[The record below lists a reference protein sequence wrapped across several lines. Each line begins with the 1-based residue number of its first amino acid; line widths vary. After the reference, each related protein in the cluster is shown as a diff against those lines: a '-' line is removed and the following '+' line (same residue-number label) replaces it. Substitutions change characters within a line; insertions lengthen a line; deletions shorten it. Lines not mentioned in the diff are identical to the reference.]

1 MDRPTL
7 KTYLNMERR
16 NSSTH
21 TNMVRFSAAPC
32 GVYIIVYFFL
42 CLMSALGY
50 VARPLQGSGLADR
63 RTMVLMRRMMP
74 RLSERNTVAAAPAR
88 IDLLLRLLLAA
99 GPVFGLFMACHFNFQ
114 RAEIGQYIDDTSLMF
129 DFSHARAKISVWAAV
144 RGEAQRELSNG
155 YRVHGYRS
163 DNHSIRSEFVIVCCL
178 RPA

>member
-1 MDRPTL
+1 MRDHRASLLAYTTIMAPYGSTVL

-99 GPVFGLFMACHFNFQ
+99 GPFFRALHGNMACHFNFQ
-114 RAEIGQYIDDTSLMF
+114 RRLSTQPST
-129 DFSHARAKISVWAAV
+129 RSV
-144 RGEAQRELSNG
+144 GTGL
-155 YRVHGYRS
+155 RVGSVGAPRLES
-163 DNHSIRSEFVIVCCL
+163 VDL
-178 RPA
+178 QQ